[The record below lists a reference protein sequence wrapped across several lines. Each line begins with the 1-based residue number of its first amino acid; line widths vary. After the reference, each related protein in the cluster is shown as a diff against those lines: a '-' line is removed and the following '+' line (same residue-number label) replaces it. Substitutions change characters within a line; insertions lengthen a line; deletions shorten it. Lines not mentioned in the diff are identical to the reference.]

1 LKRPFLHSICRFW
14 HISRGLPCA
23 PFRVLARRRISRR
36 VAVNR
41 RVALAALGTGLVALV
56 ASRPAQAQ
64 MKVARQLVWGM
75 GDIAGELAQ
84 MKA

>member
-1 LKRPFLHSICRFW
+1 
-14 HISRGLPCA
+14 
-23 PFRVLARRRISRR
+23 
-36 VAVNR
+36 
-41 RVALAALGTGLVALV
+41 VALAALGTGLVALV